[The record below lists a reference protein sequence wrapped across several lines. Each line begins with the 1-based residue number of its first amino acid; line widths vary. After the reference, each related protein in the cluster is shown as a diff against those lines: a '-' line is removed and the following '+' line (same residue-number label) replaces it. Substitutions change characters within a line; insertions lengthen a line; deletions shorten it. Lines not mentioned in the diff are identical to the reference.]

1 MAGTG
6 GLALCYDTRTRSDD
20 ECGLH
25 LTLCIPRAL
34 YRNTALA
41 QAADSDPHIPSIDP
55 LTRSR
60 LCPSRSHLADSPLSS
75 RYPPPDRRRS
85 TNVKAPRKP
94 FKKNTTSTTKTCVSF
109 YSRWTRPPPP
119 RKIPSPQKKSPFR
132 QPRQFVQEPP
142 KTSPQLS
149 RTPISH
155 LDSSRNPPKKHP
167 RKILDCTKLY
177 DALTIHIHSLIL

>member
-119 RKIPSPQKKSPFR
+119 EKSP
-132 QPRQFVQEPP
+132 VP
-142 KTSPQLS
+142 KKNPLFDNRDS
-149 RTPISH
+149 
-155 LDSSRNPPKKHP
+155 SSRNRQKPHRSLAGPQFPTSTPLETPPKNTLEK
-167 RKILDCTKLY
+167 
-177 DALTIHIHSLIL
+177 S